1 MFMSQ
6 SIRQRVSQYM
16 DARQQ
21 HPAWRLLVSPR
32 ASLLLGCLTGLFA
45 QQNRAGGI
53 AEEDALQVLSQLLLE
68 FANHPDFNVDVDN
81 PQQQAGREL
90 RDWIKRG
97 LVVER
102 GQRLYETD
110 ALNRAV
116 QFVDALDS
124 RIMTSTASRLLVVQ
138 EQIRRLETGLDTN
151 PKNRADAL
159 RQQIAHLQQ
168 ELANVEAGNIEV
180 LPEAAAVEAIREL
193 YQLASG
199 LNADFR
205 RVEDSWRAA
214 DRVLR
219 QSMMAEG
226 VHRGE
231 VLDQL
236 LDGQDELLNT
246 VEGRVFDSFMQQ
258 LAESS
263 ELRLMRERVRNILA
277 HPAAELALTRNQLND
292 LRWLGLKL
300 TAESQ
305 RVLRARARSEQDVRS
320 FIKSGLAA
328 EHHRVGFLL
337 NEIMSEAYKLDW
349 SAASVRRTPAPL
361 PPLAVALGN
370 VPVPER
376 LRYKALDDESDTT
389 PDFSVA
395 SADAGQLDDEFWAAF
410 AGLNR
415 EEMLHDTLAVLA
427 AAGQPLTLAELAAR
441 LPMTYDLETLS
452 LWIGMAREAGV
463 EVLAGSE
470 TLQVEDTEGEVWQYQ
485 VPLTRLE
492 SAALAGIDWE
502 L

>member
-1 MFMSQ
+1 MER

-16 DARQQ
+16 ETRQQ

-45 QQNRAGGI
+45 QQSREGGI
-53 AEEDALQVLSQLLLE
+53 AEEDALQALSQMLLE

-81 PQQQAGREL
+81 LQQQAGREL

-102 GQRLYETD
+102 GHRLYETD

-151 PKNRADAL
+151 PHNRADAL
-159 RQQIAHLQQ
+159 RLQIAKLQQ
-168 ELANVEAGNIEV
+168 ELENVEAGHIET
-180 LPEAAAVEAIREL
+180 LPETAAVEAIREL

-226 VHRGE
+226 VHRGD

-236 LDGQDELLNT
+236 LDGQENLLNT
-246 VEGRVFDSFMQQ
+246 AEGRVFDSFMQQ

-263 ELRLMRERVRNILA
+263 ELRLMRDRVRNILA
-277 HPAAELALTRNQLND
+277 HPATERALVRSQIND

-328 EHHRVGFLL
+328 EHHRVGLLL
-337 NEIMSEAYKLDW
+337 NEIMNEAYQLDW
-349 SAASVRRTPAPL
+349 SAASVRRTPVPL
-361 PPLAVALGN
+361 PPLGVALGN

-376 LRYKALDDESDTT
+376 LRYASPGDESDTT
-389 PDFSVA
+389 PDFSAA
-395 SADAGQLDDEFWAAF
+395 SVDAEMLDEEFWAAF
-410 AGLNR
+410 EGLNR
-415 EEMLHDTLAVLA
+415 EDMLHDTLAVLA
-427 AAGQPLTLAELAAR
+427 AAGQPMTLAELAAE
-441 LPMTYDLETLS
+441 LPMAYDLETLS
-452 LWIGMAREAGV
+452 LWIGMAREAGI
-463 EVLAGSE
+463 EVLP
-470 TLQVEDTEGEVWQYQ
+470 DTEMLQIEDAEGELWQYQ
-485 VPLTRLE
+485 VPLTKLE
-492 SAALAGIDWE
+492 SALLTGIEWE